1 MRLIDADYIV
11 EVAERAYDAW
21 NLAMATQDT
30 NRGINK
36 ILKRQELCK
45 AVKDVAD
52 DAPIIDP
59 ETLPIVKELREQL
72 AGITAE
78 RDAAVEALA
87 KARSCEACAH
97 AGEVSSGACETADY
111 ECAAC
116 AAVCVCKDCREG
128 SLWKWKGGSGHEIP

>member
-1 MRLIDADYIV
+1 MWLGDLDVLRKNLFSYYSFINENTMKSNYTGETLMSY
-11 EVAERAYDAW
+11 EVADMIEDCFE
-21 NLAMATQDT
+21 N
-30 NRGINK
+30 
-36 ILKRQELCK
+36 
-45 AVKDVAD
+45 
-52 DAPIIDP
+52 APIIDP
-59 ETLPIVKELREQL
+59 ETLPVVKELREQL